1 MTTSPN
7 SPTSPNAPRHPRTPR
22 RSTLAI
28 AVAAALLLAAG
39 VAGWSTMQRAS
50 AADQSTAK
58 AAPPVA
64 VSLARVQERDLPLY
78 LAGVGTVTA
87 NASVVVKTRIDGQLD
102 KVGFEEGEDVKK
114 GQLLAQID
122 SRALQ
127 AQLAQA
133 EAQRAR
139 DAANLMNA
147 RLDLQRYTTLRGQ
160 DAATQ
165 QQLDTQKALVAQLE
179 ATVKTD
185 EAQVAYARVQLSYT
199 TINAPISG
207 RVGARLVDPG
217 NIVHAADT
225 TGLVVINQIDP
236 ITVVFTLPEEAVVS
250 INRAQRNSQKP
261 LKVIAAARDSQEVL
275 ATGKLVLLDNQIN
288 TSNGTVQLKAR
299 FDNAEHKLWPGQYVN
314 ARLVM
319 NSHGNALTVPA
330 AAIQRNQQGTY
341 VYAID
346 QEDKASM
353 QPVKVDRIQD
363 GIAVLAADSGVTA
376 DQRVVIDGQYKLK
389 PGSRIVESKPQP
401 AKGAAPAAPAAGTA
415 NAEAKGSTK

>member
-7 SPTSPNAPRHPRTPR
+7 SPKTSPTPQ
-22 RSTLAI
+22 RSPLAI
-28 AVAAALLLAAG
+28 VVAAALILAAG
-39 VAGWSTMQRAS
+39 VGGWSAMQGAT
-50 AADQSTAK
+50 AADQPAAK
-58 AAPPVA
+58 AAPPVS
-64 VSLARVQERDLPLY
+64 VSVARVQERDLPLY

-102 KVGFEEGEDVKK
+102 KVGFEEGQEVKK

-122 SRALQ
+122 PRALQ

-133 EAQRAR
+133 EAQRAK
-139 DAANLMNA
+139 DAATLMNA
-147 RLDLQRYTTLRGQ
+147 RLDLQRYTTLRSQ

-179 ATVKTD
+179 AAVKTD
-185 EAQVAYARVQLSYT
+185 EAQVAYAKVQLSYT
-199 TINAPISG
+199 TINAPLSG

-217 NIVHAADT
+217 NIVHAADAN
-225 TGLVVINQIDP
+225 GLVVINQIDP
-236 ITVVFTLPEEAVVS
+236 ITLVFTLPEEAVVG
-250 INRAQRNSQKP
+250 INRAQRNSQQP
-261 LKVIAAARDSQEVL
+261 LKVIAYARDSQEVL

-288 TSNGTVQLKAR
+288 TTNGTVQLKAR
-299 FDNAEHKLWPGQYVN
+299 FDNAGHKLWPGQYVN
-314 ARLVM
+314 ARLQM

-346 QEDKASM
+346 QDDKANM

-363 GIAVLAADSGVTA
+363 GVAVLAADSGVTA

-401 AKGAAPAAPAAGTA
+401 AKGAAAPAA
-415 NAEAKGSTK
+415 NADAKGSTK

>member
-1 MTTSPN
+1 MSFK
-7 SPTSPNAPRHPRTPR
+7 RT
-22 RSTLAI
+22 TLAVGI
-28 AVAAALLLAAG
+28 STALLLAGGLA
-39 VAGWSTMQRAS
+39 AWSTMQHAS
-50 AADQSTAK
+50 AADQPTAK
-58 AAPPVA
+58 TAPPVA
-64 VSLARVQERDLPLY
+64 VTLARVQERDVPLY

-102 KVGFEEGEDVKK
+102 KVGFKEGEDVKK

-122 SRALQ
+122 PRALQ

-133 EAQRAR
+133 EAQRAK

-147 RLDLQRYTTLRGQ
+147 RLDLQRYTTLRSQ

-179 ATVKTD
+179 AAVKTD
-185 EAQVAYARVQLSYT
+185 EAQIAYAKVQLSYT

-217 NIVHAADT
+217 NIVHAADA

-236 ITVVFTLPEEAVVS
+236 ITLMFTLPEEAVTS
-250 INRAQRNSQKP
+250 INRAQRNSQQP
-261 LKVIAAARDSQEVL
+261 LKVIAYTRDSQEVL

-314 ARLVM
+314 ARLQM
-319 NSHGNALTVPA
+319 TDHGSALTVPA

-346 QEDKASM
+346 QDEQANM
-353 QPVKVDRIQD
+353 QAVKVDRIQD
-363 GIAVLAADSGVTA
+363 GIAVLAAGSGVA
-376 DQRVVIDGQYKLK
+376 VDQRVVIDGQYKLK

-401 AKGAAPAAPAAGTA
+401 AKAAAV
-415 NAEAKGSTK
+415 AEAKGNTK

>member
-1 MTTSPN
+1 MTTSPQ
-7 SPTSPNAPRHPRTPR
+7 SPQRSP
-22 RSTLAI
+22 LAVF
-28 AVAAALLLAAG
+28 VATALILAAG
-39 VAGWSTMQRAS
+39 IGAWSYVEHAR
-50 AADQSTAK
+50 AADQPATK
-58 AAPPVA
+58 APPPVA
-64 VSLARVQERDLPLY
+64 VSLASVQERDLPLY

-102 KVGFEEGEDVKK
+102 KVGFKEGEEVKK

-122 SRALQ
+122 PRALQ

-133 EAQRAR
+133 EAQRAK
-139 DAANLMNA
+139 DAATLTNA

-179 ATVKTD
+179 AAVKTD
-185 EAQVAYARVQLSYT
+185 EAQVAYAKVQLSYT
-199 TINAPISG
+199 TINAPLSG

-217 NIVHAADT
+217 NIVHASDAN
-225 TGLVVINQIDP
+225 GLVVINQINP
-236 ITVVFTLPEEAVVS
+236 ITLVFTLPEEAVVA
-250 INRAQRNSQKP
+250 INRAQRSSQQP
-261 LKVIAAARDSQEVL
+261 LKVSAYARDSQEVL

-288 TSNGTVQLKAR
+288 TTSGTVQLKAR

-314 ARLVM
+314 ARLQM

-330 AAIQRNQQGTY
+330 ATIQRNQQGTY

-346 QEDKASM
+346 QDDKANM

-363 GIAVLAADSGVTA
+363 GVAVLAADSGVTA
-376 DQRVVIDGQYKLK
+376 GQRVVIDGQYKLK

-401 AKGAAPAAPAAGTA
+401 AKDQSSSAAGTD
-415 NAEAKGSTK
+415 AKGNTK

>member
-7 SPTSPNAPRHPRTPR
+7 SPQAARTAH
-22 RSTLAI
+22 RSSLAI
-28 AVAAALLLAAG
+28 FVATALLLG
-39 VAGWSTMQRAS
+39 SGIGGWTLMQRAT
-50 AADQSTAK
+50 AADQPAAK
-58 AAPPVA
+58 APPPVS
-64 VSLARVQERDLPLY
+64 VSVARVQERDVPLY

-87 NASVVVKTRIDGQLD
+87 NASVVVKTRIDGQLE
-102 KVGFEEGEDVKK
+102 KVGFEEGQEVKK

-122 SRALQ
+122 PRALQ

-133 EAQRAR
+133 EAQRAK
-139 DAANLMNA
+139 DSATLMNA
-147 RLDLQRYTTLRGQ
+147 RLDLQRYTTLRSQ

-179 ATVKTD
+179 AAVKTD
-185 EAQVAYARVQLSYT
+185 EAQVAYAKVQLSYT
-199 TINAPISG
+199 TINAPLSG

-217 NIVHAADT
+217 NIVHASDAN
-225 TGLVVINQIDP
+225 GLVVINQIDP
-236 ITVVFTLPEEAVVS
+236 ITLVFTLPEEAVVG
-250 INRAQRNSQKP
+250 INRAQRSSQQP
-261 LKVIAAARDSQEVL
+261 LKVMAYARDSQEVL

-288 TSNGTVQLKAR
+288 TTNGTVQLKAR

-314 ARLVM
+314 ARLQM

-341 VYAID
+341 VYAISQD
-346 QEDKASM
+346 DKANM
-353 QPVKVDRIQD
+353 HPVKVDRIQD
-363 GIAVLAADSGVTA
+363 GVAVLGPDSGLTV

-401 AKGAAPAAPAAGTA
+401 AKGAAAAPGA

>member
-1 MTTSPN
+1 MTTSPQ
-7 SPTSPNAPRHPRTPR
+7 SPQRSP
-22 RSTLAI
+22 LAVF
-28 AVAAALLLAAG
+28 VATALILAAG
-39 VAGWSTMQRAS
+39 IGSWVYVERAR
-50 AADQSTAK
+50 AADQPAAK
-58 AAPPVA
+58 APPPVA
-64 VSLARVQERDLPLY
+64 VSLASVQERDLPLY

-102 KVGFEEGEDVKK
+102 KVGFKEGEEVKK

-122 SRALQ
+122 PRALQ

-133 EAQRAR
+133 EAQRAK
-139 DAANLMNA
+139 DAATLTNA

-179 ATVKTD
+179 AAVKTD
-185 EAQVAYARVQLSYT
+185 EAQVAYAKVQLSYT
-199 TINAPISG
+199 TINAPLSG

-217 NIVHAADT
+217 NIVHASDAN
-225 TGLVVINQIDP
+225 GLVVINQIDP
-236 ITVVFTLPEEAVVS
+236 ITLVFTLPEEAVVA
-250 INRAQRNSQKP
+250 INRAQRSSQQP
-261 LKVIAAARDSQEVL
+261 LKVSAYARDSQEVL

-288 TSNGTVQLKAR
+288 TTSGTVQLKAR

-314 ARLVM
+314 ARLQM

-346 QEDKASM
+346 QDDKANM

-363 GIAVLAADSGVTA
+363 GVAVLAADSGVA
-376 DQRVVIDGQYKLK
+376 AGQRVVIDGQYKLK

-401 AKGAAPAAPAAGTA
+401 AKAQGSAGTD
-415 NAEAKGSTK
+415 AKGNTK

>member
-7 SPTSPNAPRHPRTPR
+7 SPKTSPTPQ
-22 RSTLAI
+22 RSPLAI
-28 AVAAALLLAAG
+28 VVATALILAAG
-39 VAGWSTMQRAS
+39 VGGWSAMQRAT
-50 AADQSTAK
+50 AADQPAAK
-58 AAPPVA
+58 TAPPVS
-64 VSLARVQERDLPLY
+64 VSVARVQERDLPLY

-102 KVGFEEGEDVKK
+102 KVGFEEGQEVKK

-122 SRALQ
+122 PRALQ

-133 EAQRAR
+133 EAQRAK
-139 DAANLMNA
+139 DAATLMNA
-147 RLDLQRYTTLRGQ
+147 RLDLQRYTTLRSQ

-179 ATVKTD
+179 AAVKTD
-185 EAQVAYARVQLSYT
+185 EAQVAYAKVQLSYT
-199 TINAPISG
+199 TINAPLSG

-217 NIVHAADT
+217 NIVHAADAN
-225 TGLVVINQIDP
+225 GLVVINQIDP
-236 ITVVFTLPEEAVVS
+236 ITLVFTLPEEAVVG
-250 INRAQRNSQKP
+250 INRAQRNSQQP
-261 LKVIAAARDSQEVL
+261 LKVIAYARDSQEVL

-288 TSNGTVQLKAR
+288 TTNGTVQLKAR
-299 FDNAEHKLWPGQYVN
+299 FDNAGHKLWPGQYVN
-314 ARLVM
+314 ARLQM

-346 QEDKASM
+346 QDDKANM
-353 QPVKVDRIQD
+353 QPVKVDRIQE
-363 GIAVLAADSGVTA
+363 GVAVLAADSGVTA

-389 PGSRIVESKPQP
+389 PGSRIVEGKPQP
-401 AKGAAPAAPAAGTA
+401 AKGAVAAPPAA
-415 NAEAKGSTK
+415 NADAKGSTK

>member
-1 MTTSPN
+1 MTTSPQ
-7 SPTSPNAPRHPRTPR
+7 SPQRSP
-22 RSTLAI
+22 LAVF
-28 AVAAALLLAAG
+28 VATALILAAG
-39 VAGWSTMQRAS
+39 IGAWSYVEHAR
-50 AADQSTAK
+50 AADQPAAK
-58 AAPPVA
+58 APPPVA
-64 VSLARVQERDLPLY
+64 VSLASVQERDLPLY

-102 KVGFEEGEDVKK
+102 KVGFKEGEEVKK

-122 SRALQ
+122 PRALQ

-133 EAQRAR
+133 EAQRAK
-139 DAANLMNA
+139 
-147 RLDLQRYTTLRGQ
+147 

-179 ATVKTD
+179 AAVKTD
-185 EAQVAYARVQLSYT
+185 EAQVAYAKVQLSYT
-199 TINAPISG
+199 TINAPLSG

-217 NIVHAADT
+217 NIVHATDAN
-225 TGLVVINQIDP
+225 GLVVINQIDP
-236 ITVVFTLPEEAVVS
+236 ITLVFTLPEEAVVA
-250 INRAQRNSQKP
+250 INRAQRNSQQP
-261 LKVIAAARDSQEVL
+261 LKVSAYARDSQEVL

-288 TSNGTVQLKAR
+288 TTSGTVQLKAR

-314 ARLVM
+314 ARLQM

-346 QEDKASM
+346 QDDKANM

-363 GIAVLAADSGVTA
+363 GVAVLAADSGVTA
-376 DQRVVIDGQYKLK
+376 GQRVVIDGQYKLK

-401 AKGAAPAAPAAGTA
+401 AKAQSSSAAGTD
-415 NAEAKGSTK
+415 AKGNTK

>member
-7 SPTSPNAPRHPRTPR
+7 STKTSPTPQ
-22 RSTLAI
+22 RSPLAI
-28 AVAAALLLAAG
+28 VVAAALILAAG
-39 VAGWSTMQRAS
+39 VGGWSAMQRAT
-50 AADQSTAK
+50 AADQPAAK
-58 AAPPVA
+58 TAPPVS
-64 VSLARVQERDLPLY
+64 VSVARVQERDLPLY

-102 KVGFEEGEDVKK
+102 KVGFEEGQEVKK

-122 SRALQ
+122 PRALQ

-133 EAQRAR
+133 EAQRAK
-139 DAANLMNA
+139 DAATLMNA
-147 RLDLQRYTTLRGQ
+147 RLDLQRYTTLRSQ

-179 ATVKTD
+179 AAVKTD
-185 EAQVAYARVQLSYT
+185 EAQVAYAKVQLSYT
-199 TINAPISG
+199 TINAPLSG

-217 NIVHAADT
+217 NIVHAADAN
-225 TGLVVINQIDP
+225 GLVVINQIDP
-236 ITVVFTLPEEAVVS
+236 ITLVFTLPEEAVVG
-250 INRAQRNSQKP
+250 INRAQRNSQQP
-261 LKVIAAARDSQEVL
+261 LKVVAYARDSQEVL
-275 ATGKLVLLDNQIN
+275 ATGKLILLDNQIN
-288 TSNGTVQLKAR
+288 TTNGTVQLKAR

-314 ARLVM
+314 ARLQM

-346 QEDKASM
+346 QDDKANM

-363 GIAVLAADSGVTA
+363 GVAVLAADSGVTA

-401 AKGAAPAAPAAGTA
+401 AKGAGAAAPAA
-415 NAEAKGSTK
+415 NADAKGSTK

>member
-1 MTTSPN
+1 MNTSP
-7 SPTSPNAPRHPRTPR
+7 TPRTPSTPSTSSMSFKR
-22 RSTLAI
+22 TTLAVGI
-28 AVAAALLLAAG
+28 STALLLAGGLA
-39 VAGWSTMQRAS
+39 AWSTMQHAS
-50 AADQSTAK
+50 AADQPTAK
-58 AAPPVA
+58 TAPPVA
-64 VSLARVQERDLPLY
+64 VTLARVQERDVPLY

-102 KVGFEEGEDVKK
+102 KVGFKEGEDVKK

-122 SRALQ
+122 PRALQ

-133 EAQRAR
+133 EAQRAK

-147 RLDLQRYTTLRGQ
+147 RLDLQRYTTLRSQ

-179 ATVKTD
+179 AAVKTD
-185 EAQVAYARVQLSYT
+185 EAQIAYAKVQLSYT

-217 NIVHAADT
+217 NIVHAADA

-236 ITVVFTLPEEAVVS
+236 ITLMFTLPEEAVS
-250 INRAQRNSQKP
+250 GINRAQRNSQQP
-261 LKVIAAARDSQEVL
+261 LKVIAYARDSQEVL

-314 ARLVM
+314 ARLQM
-319 NSHGNALTVPA
+319 NDHGSALTVPA

-341 VYAID
+341 VYAINQDD
-346 QEDKASM
+346 QANM

-363 GIAVLAADSGVTA
+363 GIAVLAAGSGVTV

-401 AKGAAPAAPAAGTA
+401 AKAAAV
-415 NAEAKGSTK
+415 AEAKGNTK

>member
-1 MTTSPN
+1 MTTSPQ
-7 SPTSPNAPRHPRTPR
+7 SPQRSP
-22 RSTLAI
+22 LAVF
-28 AVAAALLLAAG
+28 VATALILAAG
-39 VAGWSTMQRAS
+39 IGAWSYVEHAR
-50 AADQSTAK
+50 AADQPAAK
-58 AAPPVA
+58 APPPVA
-64 VSLARVQERDLPLY
+64 VSLASVQERDLPLY

-102 KVGFEEGEDVKK
+102 KVGFKEGEEVKK

-122 SRALQ
+122 PRALQ

-133 EAQRAR
+133 EAQRAK
-139 DAANLMNA
+139 DAATLTNA

-179 ATVKTD
+179 AAVKTD
-185 EAQVAYARVQLSYT
+185 EAQVAYAKVQLSYT
-199 TINAPISG
+199 TINAPLSG

-217 NIVHAADT
+217 NIVHATDAN
-225 TGLVVINQIDP
+225 GLVVINQIDP
-236 ITVVFTLPEEAVVS
+236 ITLVFTLPEEAVVA
-250 INRAQRNSQKP
+250 INRAQRSSQQP
-261 LKVIAAARDSQEVL
+261 LKVSAYARDSQEVL

-288 TSNGTVQLKAR
+288 TTSGTVQLKAR

-314 ARLVM
+314 ARLQM

-346 QEDKASM
+346 QDDKANM

-363 GIAVLAADSGVTA
+363 GVAVLAADSGVTA
-376 DQRVVIDGQYKLK
+376 GQRVVIDGQYKLK

-401 AKGAAPAAPAAGTA
+401 AKAQGSAGTGTD
-415 NAEAKGSTK
+415 AKGNTK

>member
-1 MTTSPN
+1 MTTSPQ
-7 SPTSPNAPRHPRTPR
+7 SPQRSP
-22 RSTLAI
+22 LAVF
-28 AVAAALLLAAG
+28 VATALILAAG
-39 VAGWSTMQRAS
+39 IGAWSYVEHAR
-50 AADQSTAK
+50 AADQPAAK
-58 AAPPVA
+58 APPPVA
-64 VSLARVQERDLPLY
+64 VSLASVQERDLPLY

-102 KVGFEEGEDVKK
+102 KVGFKEGEEVKK

-122 SRALQ
+122 PRALQ

-133 EAQRAR
+133 EAQRAK
-139 DAANLMNA
+139 DAATLTNA

-179 ATVKTD
+179 AAVKTD
-185 EAQVAYARVQLSYT
+185 EAQVAYAKVQLSYT
-199 TINAPISG
+199 TINAPLSG

-217 NIVHAADT
+217 NIVHASDAN
-225 TGLVVINQIDP
+225 GLVVINQIDP
-236 ITVVFTLPEEAVVS
+236 ITLVFTLPEEAVVA
-250 INRAQRNSQKP
+250 INRAQRSSQQP
-261 LKVIAAARDSQEVL
+261 LKVSAYARDSQEVL

-288 TSNGTVQLKAR
+288 TTSGTVQLKAR

-314 ARLVM
+314 ARLQM

-346 QEDKASM
+346 QDDKANM

-363 GIAVLAADSGVTA
+363 GVAVLAADSGVA
-376 DQRVVIDGQYKLK
+376 AGQRVVIDGQYKLK

-401 AKGAAPAAPAAGTA
+401 AKAQSSSAAGTD
-415 NAEAKGSTK
+415 AKGNTK

>member
-7 SPTSPNAPRHPRTPR
+7 SRNTSPTAQ
-22 RSTLAI
+22 RSRLALFVATALILTTGAGGWITL
-28 AVAAALLLAAG
+28 
-39 VAGWSTMQRAS
+39 QRAR
-50 AADQSTAK
+50 AADQPAAK
-58 AAPPVA
+58 ATPPVS

-87 NASVVVKTRIDGQLD
+87 NASVVVRTRIDGQLD
-102 KVGFEEGEDVKK
+102 QVGFQEGAEVKK
-114 GQLLAQID
+114 GQLLARID
-122 SRALQ
+122 PRALQ

-133 EAQRAR
+133 EAQRAK
-139 DAANLMNA
+139 DAATLMNA
-147 RLDLQRYTTLRGQ
+147 RLDLQRYTTLRSQ

-179 ATVKTD
+179 AAVKTD

-199 TINAPISG
+199 TIHAPISG

-217 NIVHAADT
+217 NIVHASDAN
-225 TGLVVINQIDP
+225 GLVVINQIDP
-236 ITVVFTLPEEAVVS
+236 ITLVFTLPEDAVVG
-250 INRAQRNSQKP
+250 INRAQRSSQQP
-261 LKVIAAARDSQEVL
+261 LKVIAYARDSQEIL

-288 TSNGTVQLKAR
+288 TGNGTVQLKAR
-299 FDNAEHKLWPGQYVN
+299 FDNAQHTLWPGQYVN
-314 ARLVM
+314 ARLQM

-346 QEDKASM
+346 QDDKADM

-363 GIAVLAADSGVTA
+363 GIAVLAADSGVSA

-389 PGSRIVESKPQP
+389 PGSRIVESKPQS
-401 AKGAAPAAPAAGTA
+401 ASAQT
-415 NAEAKGSTK
+415 KGSTK

>member
-1 MTTSPN
+1 MTTSPQ
-7 SPTSPNAPRHPRTPR
+7 SPQRSP
-22 RSTLAI
+22 LAVF
-28 AVAAALLLAAG
+28 VATALILAAG
-39 VAGWSTMQRAS
+39 IGAWSYVEHAR
-50 AADQSTAK
+50 AADQPAAK
-58 AAPPVA
+58 APPPVA
-64 VSLARVQERDLPLY
+64 VSLASVQERDLPLY

-102 KVGFEEGEDVKK
+102 KVGFKEGEEVKK

-122 SRALQ
+122 PRALQ

-139 DAANLMNA
+139 DAATLTNA

-179 ATVKTD
+179 AAVKTD
-185 EAQVAYARVQLSYT
+185 EAQVAYAKVQLSYT
-199 TINAPISG
+199 TINAPLSG

-217 NIVHAADT
+217 NIVHASDAN
-225 TGLVVINQIDP
+225 GLVVINQIDP
-236 ITVVFTLPEEAVVS
+236 ITLVFTLPEEAVVA
-250 INRAQRNSQKP
+250 INRAQRSSQQP
-261 LKVIAAARDSQEVL
+261 LKVSAYARDSQEVL

-288 TSNGTVQLKAR
+288 TTSGTVQLKAR

-314 ARLVM
+314 ARLQM

-346 QEDKASM
+346 QDDKANM

-363 GIAVLAADSGVTA
+363 GVAVLAADSGVA
-376 DQRVVIDGQYKLK
+376 AGQRVVIDGQYKLK

-401 AKGAAPAAPAAGTA
+401 AKAQGSAG
-415 NAEAKGSTK
+415 NDAKGNTK

>member
-7 SPTSPNAPRHPRTPR
+7 SPKTSPTPQ
-22 RSTLAI
+22 RSPLAI
-28 AVAAALLLAAG
+28 VVATGLILAAG
-39 VAGWSTMQRAS
+39 IGGWSAMQRAT
-50 AADQSTAK
+50 AADQPATK
-58 AAPPVA
+58 ALPPVS
-64 VSLARVQERDLPLY
+64 VSVARVQERDLPLY

-102 KVGFEEGEDVKK
+102 KVGFEEGQEVKK

-122 SRALQ
+122 PRALQ

-133 EAQRAR
+133 EAQRAK
-139 DAANLMNA
+139 DAATLMNA
-147 RLDLQRYTTLRGQ
+147 RLDLQRYTTLRSQ

-179 ATVKTD
+179 AAVKTD
-185 EAQVAYARVQLSYT
+185 EAQVAYAKVQLSYT
-199 TINAPISG
+199 TINAPLSG

-217 NIVHAADT
+217 NIVHAADAN
-225 TGLVVINQIDP
+225 GLVVINQIDP
-236 ITVVFTLPEEAVVS
+236 ITLVFTLPEEAVVG
-250 INRAQRNSQKP
+250 INRAQRNSQQP
-261 LKVIAAARDSQEVL
+261 LKVVAYARDSQEVL
-275 ATGKLVLLDNQIN
+275 ATGKLILLDNQIN
-288 TSNGTVQLKAR
+288 TTNGTVQLKAR

-314 ARLVM
+314 ARLQM

-346 QEDKASM
+346 QDDKANM

-363 GIAVLAADSGVTA
+363 GVAVLAADSGLTA

-389 PGSRIVESKPQP
+389 LGSRIVESKPQP
-401 AKGAAPAAPAAGTA
+401 AKGAVAAAPAA
-415 NAEAKGSTK
+415 NADAKGSTK

>member
-7 SPTSPNAPRHPRTPR
+7 SPKTSPTPQ
-22 RSTLAI
+22 RSPLAI
-28 AVAAALLLAAG
+28 VVAAALILAAG
-39 VAGWSTMQRAS
+39 VGGWSAMQRAT
-50 AADQSTAK
+50 AADQPAAK
-58 AAPPVA
+58 AAPPVS
-64 VSLARVQERDLPLY
+64 VSVARVQERDLPLY

-102 KVGFEEGEDVKK
+102 KVGFEEGQEVKK

-122 SRALQ
+122 PRALQ

-133 EAQRAR
+133 EAQRAK
-139 DAANLMNA
+139 DAATLMNA
-147 RLDLQRYTTLRGQ
+147 RLDLQRYTTLRSQ

-179 ATVKTD
+179 AAVKTD
-185 EAQVAYARVQLSYT
+185 EAQVAYAKVQLSYT
-199 TINAPISG
+199 TINAPLSG

-217 NIVHAADT
+217 NIVHAADAN
-225 TGLVVINQIDP
+225 GLVVINQIDP
-236 ITVVFTLPEEAVVS
+236 ITLVFTLPEEAVVG
-250 INRAQRNSQKP
+250 INRAQRNSQQP
-261 LKVIAAARDSQEVL
+261 LKVVAYARDSQEVL
-275 ATGKLVLLDNQIN
+275 ATGKLILLDNQIN
-288 TSNGTVQLKAR
+288 TTNGTVQLKAR

-314 ARLVM
+314 ARLQM

-346 QEDKASM
+346 QDDKANM

-363 GIAVLAADSGVTA
+363 GVAVLAADSGVTA

-401 AKGAAPAAPAAGTA
+401 AKGAVAAAPAA
-415 NAEAKGSTK
+415 NADAKGSTK

>member
-1 MTTSPN
+1 MTTSPQ
-7 SPTSPNAPRHPRTPR
+7 SPQRSP
-22 RSTLAI
+22 LAVF
-28 AVAAALLLAAG
+28 VATALILAAG
-39 VAGWSTMQRAS
+39 IGAWSYVEYAR
-50 AADQSTAK
+50 AADQPAAK
-58 AAPPVA
+58 APPPVA
-64 VSLARVQERDLPLY
+64 VSLASVQERDLPLY

-102 KVGFEEGEDVKK
+102 KVGFKEGEEVKK

-122 SRALQ
+122 PRALQ

-133 EAQRAR
+133 EAQRAK
-139 DAANLMNA
+139 DAATLTNA

-179 ATVKTD
+179 AAVKTD
-185 EAQVAYARVQLSYT
+185 EAQVAYAKVQLSYT
-199 TINAPISG
+199 TINAPLSG

-217 NIVHAADT
+217 NIVHASDAN
-225 TGLVVINQIDP
+225 GLVVINQIDP
-236 ITVVFTLPEEAVVS
+236 ITLVFTLPEEAVVA
-250 INRAQRNSQKP
+250 INRAQRSSQQP
-261 LKVIAAARDSQEVL
+261 LKVSAYARDSQEVL

-288 TSNGTVQLKAR
+288 TTSGTVQLKAR

-314 ARLVM
+314 ARLQM

-346 QEDKASM
+346 QDDKANM

-363 GIAVLAADSGVTA
+363 GVAVLAADSGVTA
-376 DQRVVIDGQYKLK
+376 GQRVVIDGQYKLK

-401 AKGAAPAAPAAGTA
+401 AKTQSSSAAGTD
-415 NAEAKGSTK
+415 AKGNTK